1 MGPLDENV
9 TELLI
14 ELRSS
19 RPDHSD
25 VRNRLYA
32 AVYGELRR
40 AAGALM
46 QREAP
51 GHILQPTALVNE
63 AYLKLVNAERVEWND
78 RVHFIAVATRAMRQ
92 VLVDYARERAAQK
105 RGASLQRV
113 TLDEVTGAADDSI
126 GIIELDTAIDRL
138 IRLNERMGRIVELR
152 VFGGL
157 SHPEIAEAMSVSLRT
172 VGNDWSVGR
181 RWLAHEL
188 DGNSAA

>member
-1 MGPLDENV
+1 
-9 TELLI
+9 
-14 ELRSS
+14 
-19 RPDHSD
+19 
-25 VRNRLYA
+25 
-32 AVYGELRR
+32 
-40 AAGALM
+40 
-46 QREAP
+46 
-51 GHILQPTALVNE
+51 
-63 AYLKLVNAERVEWND
+63 
-78 RVHFIAVATRAMRQ
+78 
-92 VLVDYARERAAQK
+92 
-105 RGASLQRV
+105 
-113 TLDEVTGAADDSI
+113 LDEVTGAADDSI